1 MLKTKVVEMWAI
13 LQRTACISL
22 WWSCVL
28 KVEFSGRC
36 GFFVGPS
43 WFDIL
48 DDPKIVPIYSVLN
61 WD

>member
-1 MLKTKVVEMWAI
+1 MWAI

-36 GFFVGPS
+36 GFYVGRS